1 MTRTALLSLLLLCV
15 PGTLTA
21 QEHEHAGAA
30 DSVAGDS
37 VAESTAGVVAGMR
50 PGPIGEPRNRESSG
64 TAWLPDASPMHAL
77 HGQGAGWEL
86 MLHGSLYIHYLDD
99 GGERGREQ
107 FGSTNWAM
115 GMARRPVLGGDMTL
129 RAMLS
134 ADPVTADECGY
145 PDLLATG
152 EFCDEEPL
160 HDRQHP
166 HDVWMELT
174 AVYERAIAENLAIQL
189 YGGPVG
195 EPALGPVAFPHRIS
209 SFPNPIAP
217 IGHHWLDSTHIA
229 FGVATAGLYGRRWK
243 AEASLFNG
251 REPDGDRFDLDL
263 DALNSFAGRLWL
275 MPSEGW
281 ALQVSAGRL
290 NDAEVHEVG
299 DPRIDLTR
307 MTMSAT
313 YHRPL
318 ARNGLWANSM
328 AWGRNREGSTAT
340 QALLLETEVNLAER
354 DLFYG
359 RLEIVEKTG
368 HDLVLPEE
376 LEELRFT
383 VGKLGLGYVRQLEPI
398 AGLAPGVGAGVTL
411 ARVPAG
417 LESFY
422 GSRSP
427 AGLQLFFRLRPVP
440 MGSDAHAH

>member
-1 MTRTALLSLLLLCV
+1 MKRASTVSIALVLLVVPSLV
-15 PGTLTA
+15 A
-21 QEHEHAGAA
+21 QEHVHPTGADSLAVDSLDAGAKMP
-30 DSVAGDS
+30 
-37 VAESTAGVVAGMR
+37 GMR

-77 HGQGAGWEL
+77 HGERAGWEL
-86 MLHGSLYIHYLDD
+86 MLHGSLYVHYLDD
-99 GGERGREQ
+99 GGDRGREQ

-115 GMARRPVLGGDMTL
+115 GMARRQALGGELTL
-129 RAMLS
+129 RGMLS

-152 EFCDEEPL
+152 EFCDDEPL

-166 HDVWMELT
+166 HDVFMEL
-174 AVYERAIAENLAIQL
+174 AGVYERAIADDLGVQL

-229 FGVATAGLYGRRWK
+229 FGVLTGGIYGRAWK

-251 REPDGDRFDLDL
+251 REPDGERYDLDL
-263 DALNSFAGRLWL
+263 DALDSYAGRLWL
-275 MPSEGW
+275 LPNEAW

-290 NDAEVHEVG
+290 NDAELHEIG
-299 DPRIDLTR
+299 EPPIDVVRVTA
-307 MTMSAT
+307 SAT

-318 ARNGLWANSM
+318 ERSGLWASSM
-328 AWGRNREGSTAT
+328 AWGRNREGSASTH
-340 QALLLETEVNLAER
+340 ALLLETELNLAER
-354 DLFYG
+354 DLFFA
-359 RLEIVEKTG
+359 RLEVVEKTG
-368 HDLVLPEE
+368 DDLVLPEDI
-376 LEELRFT
+376 EERRFT
-383 VGKLGLGYVRQLEPI
+383 VGKLGVGYVRQLAPV
-398 AGLAPGVGAGVTL
+398 AGLAPGLGVGMTL

-417 LESFY
+417 LEPFY

-440 MGSDAHAH
+440 MDADLHAH